1 MKKKLGHKE
10 LEHKVGKAIRRPRSE
25 KELLASGDD
34 WRSLVDNAPNP
45 IFIADRKGIIQYINH
60 TVPGLE
66 VEKVVGK
73 SHYDYAAPKYR
84 GVMKKAIG
92 HVFET
97 GTTTSYEIAGVGPD
111 GRTSWYT
118 TQLGPIK
125 RKKRVVGVTIM
136 PTDITTQKQ
145 AEAVL
150 KTKQDALKAKAS
162 ELSEVNRA
170 LRVLMKQRTED
181 RRELEGKILSNVK
194 ELVAPYIDKLKK
206 SGLNT
211 KSMTYVRI
219 LESNLN
225 NIVLPFVHRLSSKY
239 SALTPKELQV
249 AQLIRAG
256 RNSSEIAELLNSSKR
271 TIESHRQGIRIK
283 LGMKG
288 TKGNLRSRLSSM

>member
-10 LEHKVGKAIRRPRSE
+10 LEQKVGKAIRRPRSE

-145 AEAVL
+145 AEAAL

-194 ELVAPYIDKLKK
+194 ELFCNKK
-206 SGLNT
+206 IIS
-211 KSMTYVRI
+211 
-219 LESNLN
+219 
-225 NIVLPFVHRLSSKY
+225 
-239 SALTPKELQV
+239 
-249 AQLIRAG
+249 
-256 RNSSEIAELLNSSKR
+256 
-271 TIESHRQGIRIK
+271 
-283 LGMKG
+283 
-288 TKGNLRSRLSSM
+288 